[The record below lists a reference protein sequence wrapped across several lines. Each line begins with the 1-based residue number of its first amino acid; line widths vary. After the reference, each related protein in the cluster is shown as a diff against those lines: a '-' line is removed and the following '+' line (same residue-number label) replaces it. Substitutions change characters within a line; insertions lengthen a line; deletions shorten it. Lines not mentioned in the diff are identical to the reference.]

1 LPALQLSAAPSP
13 VQAAGAGPD
22 AALIALADEILAV
35 NSETLRISMDMDDR
49 RVPWADALFFYD
61 PKLTPSGAP
70 LHPTA
75 QGHELMA
82 AAIEPT
88 LAALLGDRTHPVSR

>member
-1 LPALQLSAAPSP
+1 MRDVRLDRAL
-13 VQAAGAGPD
+13 
-22 AALIALADEILAV
+22 
-35 NSETLRISMDMDDR
+35 
-49 RVPWADALFFYD
+49 FYD

-82 AAIEPT
+82 AAMEPT
-88 LAALLGDRTHPVSR
+88 LAALLGDRTHLVSQ